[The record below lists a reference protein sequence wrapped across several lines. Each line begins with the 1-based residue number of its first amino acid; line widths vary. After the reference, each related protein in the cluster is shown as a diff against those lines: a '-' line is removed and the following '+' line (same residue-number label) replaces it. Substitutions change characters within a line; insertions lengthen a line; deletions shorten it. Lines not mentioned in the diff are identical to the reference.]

1 MLNTAFFLG
10 KGGVG
15 KTTLSSSFALNLA
28 RRGKKILVAS
38 LDPAH
43 NLGDALKVHLS
54 GEPKQVEPN
63 LDALEVDLGKW
74 VDKYLE
80 DSRRQL
86 KANYS
91 YNVTLNL
98 DSFFNILKY
107 SPGTEEYA
115 VLWAIEDIHCRLGP
129 LYDAVVFDT
138 PPTALSLRFLSLPT
152 ISGLWVKELGAL
164 REKILEKRQ
173 TITRLN
179 PDSPVAASCVDKDE
193 DKVYGQLKSIRARL
207 SVLEKLFAKE
217 SFLSVIV
224 NPDQLSVDEAL
235 RIQDELSKLSIPL
248 SAVCVNK
255 QGLSDMAWTQHSALS
270 GYPQFEFD
278 FSRAGIT
285 SREDLVAIGSE
296 KLADLFMQ
304 ISGEAPDTRKTRL
317 WK

>member
-1 MLNTAFFLG
+1 MNSTAFFLG

-15 KTTLSSSFALNLA
+15 KTTLSSAFALTLA
-28 RRGKKILVAS
+28 RQGTKVLVAS

-43 NLGDALKVHLS
+43 NLGDALALRLN
-54 GEPKQVEPN
+54 GEAKKVEPN
-63 LDALEVDLGKW
+63 LDALEVDLVYW
-74 VDKYLE
+74 VDKYLD

-86 KANYS
+86 KANYA

-129 LYDAVVFDT
+129 LYDVVVFDT
-138 PPTALSLRFLSLPT
+138 PPTALTLRFLSLPT
-152 ISGLWVKELGAL
+152 ISGLWVKELGKL

-179 PDSPVAASCVDKDE
+179 PESPVASSCVDKDD
-193 DKVYGQLKSIRARL
+193 DKVYGQLRSIGGRL
-207 SVLEKLFAKE
+207 RTLEHLFSKE

-224 NPDQLSVDEAL
+224 NPDELSIAEAL
-235 RIQDELSKLSIPL
+235 RIQEELTKLGIPL

-255 QGLSDMAWTQHSALS
+255 RGMSDMAWKQNPSLAK
-270 GYPQFEFD
+270 YPQFTYD
-278 FSRAGIT
+278 FSREGIT
-285 SREDLVAIGSE
+285 TREDLLAIGAGSIV
-296 KLADLFMQ
+296 DHFMK
-304 ISGEAPDTRKTRL
+304 SVRNFTTERK
-317 WK
+317 K